1 MSYFYSLFVLLQD
14 RFHPVLVPL
23 LGVRL
28 VTISWSSGSCLQHS
42 FFFFF
47 CFLLQFLEIIDLIK
61 MKGQNGFET
70 LIEVF
75 IF

>member
-28 VTISWSSGSCLQHS
+28 VTIGWSSASCLQHS
-42 FFFFF
+42 FFFF
-47 CFLLQFLEIIDLIK
+47 FLLQFLEIIDLIK